1 MNNPESPRQPSAA
14 PDGAPRV
21 SVVVPSYNH
30 APFVEKALRS
40 IFRQTPAPA
49 ELLVIDDGSEDASP
63 RIIERVLN
71 DCPFPTELIA
81 RAHHGLCRTLKE
93 GLAKTRG
100 KYFAYL
106 ASDDLWLPGFL
117 AARVTLLQARRGAV
131 LAYGHAFFIGDHD
144 RVIDCTLDWANYV
157 DGDARDML
165 LLNNVAPMSPTVV
178 YDRAALERHGWNERA
193 RLEDYELYLRL
204 SAEGDFAFDARVL
217 SAWRRHGS
225 NTSHDTAWMLEARLA
240 AQQEAAAQLNLSADQ
255 LRLSQ
260 NALRFAGAEDLLRL
274 GQKVEALKFL
284 RQGWNG
290 APSRI
295 AMARVLLRLLVP
307 YSLMSWR
314 RRHKQA
320 RAAERYRTLSL

>member
-1 MNNPESPRQPSAA
+1 MDKQKSPRQTSAA
-14 PDGAPRV
+14 PDDVGRV

-30 APFVEKALRS
+30 APFVEKTLRS
-40 IFRQTPAPA
+40 IFRQIPAPA
-49 ELLVIDDGSEDASP
+49 ELLVIDDGSGDGSP
-63 RIIERVLN
+63 RVIEQVLK
-71 DCPFPTELIA
+71 DCPFPAELIA
-81 RAHHGLCRTLKE
+81 RAHHGLCHTLNE

-106 ASDDLWLPGFL
+106 ASDDLWLSDFL

-131 LAYGHAFFIGDHD
+131 LAYGHAFFIDDHD

-157 DGDARDML
+157 DGDTRDML
-165 LLNNVAPMSPTVV
+165 LVKNVAPMSPTVV
-178 YDRAALERHGWNERA
+178 YNRAALEHHGWNERA

-204 SAEGDFAFDARVL
+204 SAEGDFVFDARVL
-217 SAWRRHGS
+217 SAWRQHGS

-240 AQQEAAAQLNLSADQ
+240 AQQEAAAHLNLSADQ

-274 GQKVEALKFL
+274 GQKAEALKFL
-284 RQGWNG
+284 RQGWQG

-295 AMARVLLRLLVP
+295 AMARVLLRLLEP

-314 RRHKQA
+314 RRHKQGCSA
-320 RAAERYRTLSL
+320 QRYRALSL